1 MNMTFS
7 YGFYTKIV
15 TDWVCVAVVAL
26 SLAIFNCYVLLLLS
40 LSIVQLRLSTSNKV
54 YDDGNAVEQYL
65 VYSIHDQ
72 VIGTIKRN
80 ECFTSWVRIRSPVG
94 MPLSR
99 DTSVMKFSCR
109 SDQFFFQRCEQNYW
123 KRIVTRTARTDQHAN
138 RRFRVAT
145 NTY

>member
-1 MNMTFS
+1 
-7 YGFYTKIV
+7 
-15 TDWVCVAVVAL
+15 VCVAVVAL

-40 LSIVQLRLSTSNKV
+40 LSIVKLRLSTSNKV

-109 SDQFFFQRCEQNYW
+109 SDQFFSKDVNKIIENELWPVRREQTN
-123 KRIVTRTARTDQHAN
+123 TRTDD
-138 RRFRVAT
+138 FE
-145 NTY
+145 